1 MMKDAEDCE
10 MPYRQVAVHDRVDFG
25 DQRAPG
31 RIQQKAEIATEFG
44 RQQLRQIGSFNW
56 GSHQQKKSVLLSVSV
71 ILSILYR
78 YAVSPLSFPARHKR
92 VPCGRYGFRNV
103 RTSRGGRSAGR
114 SDVRPVEIGRAS
126 CRERV
131 CQYV

>member
-1 MMKDAEDCE
+1 MRGAAKNAGTFDFVDDLHRRGAIEADHAGDIGLTQPAAMMKDAEDCE

-56 GSHQQKKSVLLSVSV
+56 GSHQQKKSVLMSVSV
-71 ILSILYR
+71 IQT
-78 YAVSPLSFPARHKR
+78 
-92 VPCGRYGFRNV
+92 G
-103 RTSRGGRSAGR
+103 SA
-114 SDVRPVEIGRAS
+114 SV
-126 CRERV
+126 RERV
-131 CQYV
+131 CK

>member
-1 MMKDAEDCE
+1 MPITPAISVTQPAAMMKDAEDCE

-31 RIQQKAEIATEFG
+31 RIQQQAEIATEFG

-71 ILSILYR
+71 ILPILYR
-78 YAVSPLSFPARHKR
+78 RWEERGVGHEGVVKCRSRWSP
-92 VPCGRYGFRNV
+92 
-103 RTSRGGRSAGR
+103 
-114 SDVRPVEIGRAS
+114 
-126 CRERV
+126 
-131 CQYV
+131 